1 MLPSQHSRLST
12 PSRDVQPPWH
22 VLPQPTHHQSVSPNT
37 CSGQT
42 MSQTVLGPFNSIVP
56 GTSLGHIIWKP
67 GLIGPEPQSSA
78 LIPQQH
84 ILFIWQLQ
92 PERSQEPIDIWTT
105 PSFSQSFTKDPTMTK
120 VRMWIAP
127 EPQQKLKPVKI
138 EVQIPYIDTVP
149 VGPIITPSTQPSHQ
163 QYLEYLRMKCSYD
176 LAANAPVT
184 NGTKKCKHPQC
195 LTCGMIKES
204 ASFTSHVTGNKY
216 IFAGEANCKTKN
228 IIYLIECER
237 CHKQYVGK
245 TTRQLNVRMGEHR
258 TDPTLG
264 ISSHRCCPQYT
275 FSDLKVMVIEA
286 HEYPPRQELHLQDE
300 IIRHSLDV
308 AERKWIMELR
318 TLYPYDMNIAV
329 QR

>member
-1 MLPSQHSRLST
+1 
-12 PSRDVQPPWH
+12 
-22 VLPQPTHHQSVSPNT
+22 
-37 CSGQT
+37 
-42 MSQTVLGPFNSIVP
+42 
-56 GTSLGHIIWKP
+56 
-67 GLIGPEPQSSA
+67 
-78 LIPQQH
+78 
-84 ILFIWQLQ
+84 
-92 PERSQEPIDIWTT
+92 
-105 PSFSQSFTKDPTMTK
+105 MTK
-120 VRMWIAP
+120 VTMWIAP
-127 EPQQKLKPVKI
+127 EPQQPGQQKLKPIKI
-138 EVQIPYIDTVP
+138 EVQIRYIDTIP

-163 QYLEYLRMKCSYD
+163 QYLEYLRMKCSND

-184 NGTKKCKHPQC
+184 NGTKRCKHSQC

-216 IFAGEANCKTKN
+216 IFAGEANCRTEN

-264 ISSHRCCPQYT
+264 ISSHRCCPEYNI
-275 FSDLKVMVIEA
+275 FNDLKVMVIEA
-286 HEYPPRQELHLQDE
+286 HEYPPVLLQKLHLQDE
-300 IIRHSLDV
+300 IIRHPLDV

-318 TLYPYDMNIAV
+318 TLYPYGMNIAV